1 MSSENEVL
9 LVDKQRTIIDKLIN
23 HLSSENINLYYE
35 PTSNICN
42 DVYSLIHDSKILTKT
57 ESDIVKNLNPRDIQN
72 FLSFSNC
79 C

>member
-72 FLSFSNC
+72 FLNFSNC